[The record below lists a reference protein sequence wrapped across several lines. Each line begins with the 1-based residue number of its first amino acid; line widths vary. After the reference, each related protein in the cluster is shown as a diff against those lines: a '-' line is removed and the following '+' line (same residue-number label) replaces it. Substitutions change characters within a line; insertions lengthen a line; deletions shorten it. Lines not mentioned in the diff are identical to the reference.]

1 MTSRSGPSP
10 RVLVLTEACDPT
22 ADFVLERL
30 NERGVGFWRV
40 DPGDFPEVLDL
51 SAEFDRAWAGQLR
64 GPLRAIDLAE
74 IRTVYY
80 RRPSGFRTP
89 AGLSGAERRFVE
101 SQARHAMFGLLAA
114 LPDVLWVNRPG
125 AMADARV
132 KPYQLA
138 VAASVGLNTPRTLVT
153 NRPEQVAA
161 FGHRVG
167 RIITKSLAM
176 VTVNDEDERTG
187 LLYTAEVPEDD
198 WNSPGIAATA
208 HLFQEL
214 MPRDYE
220 VRMTYVAGECFA
232 TAMRPD
238 NPAGALDIRA
248 HGRHVSYEA
257 IRVPDEIARPVRAM
271 MERLDL
277 VFGAFDFIVRP
288 DGQWIFIELNP
299 NGQWAWTEQAA
310 GLPISTALADLLE
323 KAAAA

>member
-1 MTSRSGPSP
+1 MTNRSGPSP
-10 RVLVLTEACDPT
+10 RVLVLTEDCDPT

-40 DPGDFPEVLDL
+40 DPGDFPESVDL
-51 SAEFDRAWAGQLR
+51 SAEFDRAWSGQLR
-64 GPLRAIDLAE
+64 GPLRAIDLTE
-74 IRTVYY
+74 IGAVYY

-89 AGLSGAERRFVE
+89 AGLPEPERRFVE
-101 SQARHAMFGLLAA
+101 SQARHAVFGLLAA
-114 LPDVLWVNRPG
+114 LPNVLWVNRPA

-132 KPYQLA
+132 KPHQLA
-138 VAASVGLNTPRTLVT
+138 VAARVGLNTPRTLVT
-153 NRPEQVAA
+153 NCPGQVVE
-161 FGHRVG
+161 FGQRVG

-176 VTVNDEDERTG
+176 VTLKDEEERTG
-187 LLYTAEVPEDD
+187 LLYTAEVSESD

-214 MPRDYE
+214 IPRDYE
-220 VRMTYVAGECFA
+220 VRVTYVAGECFA
-232 TAMRPD
+232 AAMRPH

-257 IRVPDEIARPVRAM
+257 ARVPDDIARAVQAM

-288 DGQWIFIELNP
+288 DGQWTFIELNP

-323 KAAAA
+323 KGAAA